1 MKKGLLIA
9 FGLILNGFLFPQ
21 IPAGY
26 ETGLKYIDKDDIQKN
41 ISVLANDTMK
51 GRPAGTLE
59 NDLAC
64 KFIAEKFS
72 QFGLIPFI
80 EPRSPRTKTVETTE
94 DNDDDVKPPLFQ
106 QPKEELTPY
115 DKYFQKFFILES
127 KIDPTKTSISL
138 ISKSDKYTKVNT
150 YSLKKDYIVDYK
162 GMQSVNLTAQ
172 VVFLGYGIEKGEG
185 DYSDY
190 KDENGKEIDIK
201 DKIVV
206 IVEGYPQETDT
217 ASIFNKLKNQA
228 YKRTKNKV
236 ETVLGK
242 GALAAVVIANPLKN
256 LAPFSVYF
264 EGYAK
269 SFEKSEHSL
278 PGLKRKPTIP
288 LVYVDEKVIEDLFA
302 GSGKNLYKILGEIDK
317 SLKPASFLIK
327 DKTINI
333 NLAYEN
339 NLIPTQN
346 VVGYIEGSD
355 PVLKSEFIVLGAHM
369 DHVGLGYFGAMDR
382 KNAGQIHNGADD
394 NASGTA
400 GIIELAEAFS
410 KVKPKRSVIFIAFNG
425 EEYGMLGSR
434 YYAYQNPFKDL
445 SKTVTMLNLD
455 MISRNEVN
463 QVWLGGIFYGDD
475 MKGVIE
481 EVNKEVGMELFYNV
495 GLLTFGSDQG
505 PFIRMKIPSVFFFA
519 GMHDEYHTPLD
530 DIELLNFDKAYN
542 IVKLAYLT
550 AWSVAN
556 NDTKPA
562 YRELTMDEKIKLVN
576 DSLARQK
583 KNRSKD

>member
-1 MKKGLLIA
+1 MKISWLLA

-41 ISVLANDTMK
+41 VSVLANDTMK

-59 NDLAC
+59 NDIAC

-80 EPRSPRTKTVETTE
+80 EPRLPKTKKNETNE
-94 DNDDDVKPPLFQ
+94 DSDDDSKPPLLQ
-106 QPKEELTPY
+106 QPKEESTPFE
-115 DKYFQKFFILES
+115 KYFQKFFIMES
-127 KIDPTKTSISL
+127 IIDVSKTSLSI
-138 ISKSDKYTKVNT
+138 ITKSDVYSKVNT
-150 YSLKKDYIVDYK
+150 YSMRKDYIVDYK
-162 GMQSVNLTAQ
+162 EMQSLNLTAQ
-172 VVFLGYGIEKGEG
+172 AIFLGYGIEKGEG
-185 DYSDY
+185 DYSDF
-190 KDENGKEIDIK
+190 KDENGKVIDIK
-201 DKIVV
+201 EKIVV
-206 IVEGYPQETDT
+206 FVEGYPQETDPS
-217 ASIFNKLKNQA
+217 SIFNKGKNLS
-228 YKRTKNKV
+228 YKSTKKKV
-236 ETVLGK
+236 EVMLGK
-242 GALAAVVIANPLKN
+242 GALAVIVMANPLRD
-256 LAPFSVYF
+256 LPPFSVNY

-269 SFEKSEHSL
+269 SFERSDHSL
-278 PGLKRKPTIP
+278 PGLNRKSTIP
-288 LVYVDEKVIEDLFA
+288 LIYVDEKVVEDLFLE
-302 GSGKNLYKILGEIDK
+302 SGKNLLKTLKEIDK
-317 SLKPASFLIK
+317 TLKPASFLIK
-327 DKTINI
+327 EKTINI
-333 NLAYEN
+333 NLSYN
-339 NLIPTQN
+339 INLIPTQN

-355 PVLKSEFIVLGAHM
+355 PVLKNEFIILGGHM

-382 KNAGQIHNGADD
+382 KNSGQVHNGADD

-410 KVKPKRSVIFIAFNG
+410 KVKPKRSIIFVAFNG

-434 YYAYQNPFKDL
+434 YYAYQSPFKDL

-455 MISRNEVN
+455 MIGRNETD

-505 PFIRMKIPSVFFFA
+505 PFIRKKIPSVFFFA

-556 NDTKPA
+556 SDKKPA

-583 KNRSKD
+583 KNKNKD

>member
-1 MKKGLLIA
+1 MKKSLLLA
-9 FGLILNGFLFPQ
+9 FGLILNGLLFPQ

-41 ISVLANDTMK
+41 VSVLANDTMK

-59 NDLAC
+59 NYIAC
-64 KFIAEKFS
+64 KYIAEKFS
-72 QFGLIPFI
+72 QFGLIPFV
-80 EPRSPRTKTVETTE
+80 EPRSPRIKNVETND
-94 DNDDDVKPPLFQ
+94 DNDDDSKSPLFQ
-106 QPKEELTPY
+106 QPKEELTPF
-115 DKYFQKFFILES
+115 DKYFQKFFILDS
-127 KIDPTKTSISL
+127 KIDPAKTSISL
-138 ISKSDKYTKVNT
+138 ITKSERYSKVNT
-150 YSLKKDYIVDYK
+150 YSMKKDYVVDYK
-162 GMQSVNLTAQ
+162 EMQGLNLTAQ

-185 DYSDY
+185 EYSDY
-190 KDENGKEIDIK
+190 KDENGKEINIK
-201 DKIVV
+201 ERIVV
-206 IVEGYPQETDT
+206 FIEGYPQETDT
-217 ASIFNKLKNQA
+217 SSSFNKVKNLS
-228 YKRTKNKV
+228 YKSTKKKV
-236 ETVLGK
+236 ETLINK
-242 GALAAVVIANPLKN
+242 GALAVIVIANPLRN
-256 LAPFSVYF
+256 LPPFSVNY

-269 SFEKSEHSL
+269 SFEKSDHTL
-278 PGLKRKPTIP
+278 PGLKKKPTIP
-288 LVYVDEKVIEDLFA
+288 IIYADQKVVEDLFSA
-302 GSGKNLYKILGEIDK
+302 SGKNLNKIVKEIDK
-317 SLKPASFLIK
+317 TLKPTSFLVE

-333 NLAYEN
+333 NLSYDN

-355 PVLKSEFIVLGAHM
+355 PILKNEYIVLGAHM
-369 DHVGLGYFGAMDR
+369 DHIGLGYFGAMDR
-382 KNAGQIHNGADD
+382 KDAGQIHNGADD

-410 KVKPKRSVIFIAFNG
+410 KVKPKRSIIFIAFNG

-434 YYAYQNPFKDL
+434 YYAYLSPFKDL
-445 SKTVTMLNLD
+445 SKTVAMLNLD
-455 MISRNEVN
+455 MISRNETD

-481 EVNKEVGMELFYNV
+481 DVNKEVGMELFYNV

-519 GMHDEYHTPLD
+519 GMHDEYHTPQD
-530 DIELLNFDKAYN
+530 DVELLNFDKAYN

-556 NDTKPA
+556 SDKKPA
-562 YRELTMDEKIKLVN
+562 YRELNMDEKIKLVN

-583 KNRSKD
+583 KNKNKD